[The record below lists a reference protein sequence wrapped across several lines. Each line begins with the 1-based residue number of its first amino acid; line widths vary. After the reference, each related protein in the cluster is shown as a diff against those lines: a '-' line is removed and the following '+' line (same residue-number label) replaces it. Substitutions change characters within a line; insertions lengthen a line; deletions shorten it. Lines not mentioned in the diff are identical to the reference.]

1 MINAG
6 KYNKQISIYK
16 TVQGK
21 DADGFPQNTEALVLS
36 PWAEVKNTSGYTL
49 IASGSDFESATTR
62 FVFRYSQKVLDAY
75 NNADTD
81 RKLTVEYNGR
91 KYSVEYM
98 RDIDDRHEETE
109 VQGKAVT
116 K

>member
-21 DADGFPQNTEALVLS
+21 DADGFPQNTEELVLS

-49 IASGSDFESATTR
+49 IASD
-62 FVFRYSQKVLDAY
+62 
-75 NNADTD
+75 NAVCIQIFA
-81 RKLTVEYNGR
+81 KG
-91 KYSVEYM
+91 
-98 RDIDDRHEETE
+98 
-109 VQGKAVT
+109 A
-116 K
+116 